1 MRRILASIILAAL
14 AAGCA
19 SVPMAPPERN
29 AAAKEFRTTPGKA
42 NVYIFRDES
51 FGGAVKMSIVL
62 DGMLFGDTAA
72 KTFLLATV
80 APGKHVLISKAE
92 NDDRLEFQAEAGKNL
107 YVWQEIKMGVWA
119 ARSRLEL
126 VDEAAAKPRV
136 LECSLAENALPPA
149 PAPAAPAAA
158 AVPGT

>member
-1 MRRILASIILAAL
+1 
-14 AAGCA
+14 
-19 SVPMAPPERN
+19 MAPPERN
-29 AAAKEFRTTPGKA
+29 AAAKEFRTTPGKS

-51 FGGAVKMSIVL
+51 FGSAVKMSVVL

-80 APGKHVLISKAE
+80 APGKHELISKSE
-92 NDDRLEFQAEAGKNL
+92 NDARLEFQAEAGKNL
-107 YVWQEIKMGVWA
+107 YVWQEIKMGVWS
-119 ARSRLEL
+119 ARSRLEI

-136 LECSLAENALPPA
+136 LECALAESALPPA
-149 PAPAAPAAA
+149 TAPAAPPAA